1 MKDQLV
7 LKQNEIDTVTKRRND
22 CVNPLQRK
30 HLNRVLN
37 ELRHERE
44 KLRSLIALEFLPKP
58 ERNPMSALPEIH
70 HRINCF
76 LETNAPEVMMARES
90 LIKIKEQLEGVRYGQ
105 PLPQA
110 QPQYFF
116 NQPIEI
122 ELVNCV
128 KALSINYANV
138 VKLIDVC
145 IARNV
150 SPDFLETISN
160 NVDSLYNKV
169 VKQLFNTELL
179 KQTVETFEIYEKLLN
194 MFIQKDTSSDKAP
207 DFSTSST
214 NFDHSLGIG

>member
-1 MKDQLV
+1 MKLQLA

-30 HLNRVLN
+30 QLNRVLN

-58 ERNPMSALPEIH
+58 ERNPMSTIPEIH
-70 HRINCF
+70 HRINGF

-105 PLPQA
+105 PVPQA
-110 QPQYFF
+110 QPQYLF
-116 NQPIEI
+116 NQPIETDS
-122 ELVNCV
+122 V

-138 VKLIDVC
+138 VNLMEVC
-145 IARNV
+145 VLYNV
-150 SPDFLETISN
+150 SPDFLETITN
-160 NVDSLYNKV
+160 NVDSLYCKV

-179 KQTVETFEIYEKLLN
+179 KQTVETFEVYEKLLN

-207 DFSTSST
+207 DFSTTST
-214 NFDHSLGIG
+214 NSDHSIDVW